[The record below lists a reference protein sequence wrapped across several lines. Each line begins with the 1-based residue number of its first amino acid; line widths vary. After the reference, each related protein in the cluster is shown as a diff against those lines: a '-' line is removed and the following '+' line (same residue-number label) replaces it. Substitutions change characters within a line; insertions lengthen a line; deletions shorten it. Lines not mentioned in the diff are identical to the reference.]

1 MEQQENRQSV
11 GLIVYILEAE
21 KWGPGG
27 VERQPVGVY
36 SLPTLYAV
44 AAEEAYR
51 AELAGGEDGHN
62 ISFAARAEVLMDF
75 QQLAESG
82 TAMGAQTGMWRW
94 WPAFGGDWEEVV
106 F

>member
-1 MEQQENRQSV
+1 MEQQNQQSV
-11 GLIVYILEAE
+11 GTIVYILEAE
-21 KWGPGG
+21 KWSPQG

-51 AELAGGEDGHN
+51 TELAGGEDGQN
-62 ISFAARAEVLMDF
+62 ISFAARAEVIMDF
-75 QQLAESG
+75 QQVADSG
-82 TAMGAQTGMWRW
+82 SAMGAQTGMWRW
-94 WPAFGGDWEEVV
+94 WPSFGGDWEEVG

>member
-1 MEQQENRQSV
+1 MEQQNEQSV
-11 GLIVYILEAE
+11 GTIVYILEAE
-21 KWGPGG
+21 KWGTDS

-44 AAEEAYR
+44 AAEEAFR

-62 ISFAARAEVLMDF
+62 ISFSARAELIMDF
-75 QQLAESG
+75 RQVAESG

-94 WPAFGGDWEEVV
+94 WPAFGGDWEEVAG
-106 F
+106 